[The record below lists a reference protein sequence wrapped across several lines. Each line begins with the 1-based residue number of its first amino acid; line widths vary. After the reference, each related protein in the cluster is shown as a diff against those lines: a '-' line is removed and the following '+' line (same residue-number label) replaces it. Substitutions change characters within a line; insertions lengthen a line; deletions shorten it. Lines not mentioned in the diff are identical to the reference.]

1 LVYSLLIHKYT
12 YYYFGTDIYLIFLY
26 LQEKLGETGGDAVPD
41 MNERNDTNGSH
52 HEQKEA

>member
-1 LVYSLLIHKYT
+1 MLLSFCRKHLQCFI
-12 YYYFGTDIYLIFLY
+12 DNP
-26 LQEKLGETGGDAVPD
+26 QEKLGEAGGDAVPD